1 MLVVRVGPADP
12 GQRYARVPGG
22 EREVGVLAAV
32 PLVGLVEA
40 ADRAPGPGGQRE
52 GHVLLGPAEAPAI
65 RIDSTRARCRR
76 AAWGED
82 LFETRVVPDA
92 EVAALDAD
100 PGLAGYLGGWA

>member
-1 MLVVRVGPADP
+1 
-12 GQRYARVPGG
+12 
-22 EREVGVLAAV
+22 
-32 PLVGLVEA
+32 
-40 ADRAPGPGGQRE
+40 
-52 GHVLLGPAEAPAI
+52 VLLGPAEAPAI